1 MEYKISINPLVDFF
15 KGTESKKRRII
26 RDQKN
31 PSIFRTGWYQTPRAC
46 IKKSLSLNGDNEPI
60 ILGLER
66 LKNKVV
72 EKPQQKTNKFASL
85 EAMRKFLNIEIPE
98 ILKNHN
104 LDIIKKRTIKSTF
117 INGVE
122 ILVSPDI
129 VFIMDYEGKKYIG
142 GVKIHLS
149 KGNIF
154 DLQESKMVATILHK
168 HISEIAKNYNAIPL
182 TNICFSI
189 DVFGERIVSASKKPE
204 KTLSRIGEIC
214 DEVKQIWNVA

>member
-1 MEYKISINPLVDFF
+1 MEYKISINPLIDFF
-15 KGTESKKRRII
+15 KGSEAKKNRIIKESKEPPILKV
-26 RDQKN
+26 
-31 PSIFRTGWYQTPRAC
+31 GWYQTPRAC
-46 IKKSLSLNGDNEPI
+46 IKKSISQNGSDEPI
-60 ILGLER
+60 IVGLEK

-85 EAMRKFLNIEIPE
+85 EAMRSFLNIEIPE

-104 LDIIKKRTIKSTF
+104 LYIIKNRTIKSTF

-129 VFIMDYEGKKYIG
+129 VFTMHYKGEKYIG

-154 DLQESKMVATILHK
+154 ELKESKMVATVLHK
-168 HISEIAKNYNAIPL
+168 HLSEIAPKYNAKAL
-182 TNICFSI
+182 TDICFSI
-189 DVFGERIVSASKKPE
+189 DVFGERIVSASKRPQKI
-204 KTLSRIGEIC
+204 LSRIVQVCNEI
-214 DEVKQIWNVA
+214 KQFWNVA